1 MLTYE
6 IIARLI
12 MAVIIGGVI
21 GYERQHKNRP
31 AGFRTHILVCLGAT
45 VVALIQCFNV
55 NDALRMIQADPVM
68 ANVVKVDMQ
77 RLGAQVISGIGF
89 LGAGTIIHEKG
100 SIKGLTTAASL
111 WVVGCIGLGIGMGYY
126 FLAAASTITA
136 VLVLGILKKF
146 EKKYMITYNELTLQ
160 IEHLNDKV
168 VYHDISQFFNNKNI
182 KILRVDFSI
191 NEEDENER
199 YTESEYTIRLNKGLS
214 PSRLI
219 EDLVAADVGV
229 KRIVRCEAI

>member
-1 MLTYE
+1 MATYE
-6 IIARLI
+6 IVARLF

-21 GYERQHKNRP
+21 GYERQNKNRP

-45 VVALIQCFNV
+45 VISIIQCFNV
-55 NDALRMIQADPVM
+55 NDAIKIVQADPAM
-68 ANVVKVDMQ
+68 ANVLKVDMQ

-111 WVVGCIGLGIGMGYY
+111 WVVACIGLGIGMGYY
-126 FLAAASTITA
+126 FLAGISTVTT

-146 EKKYMITYNELTLQ
+146 EKKYMTPYNTVTLQ
-160 IEHLNDKV
+160 IEHLNDKI
-168 VYHDISQFFNNKNI
+168 VYHDISQFFNNRNI
-182 KILRVDFSI
+182 KILRVDFSV
-191 NEEDENER
+191 NEEEENEV

-214 PSRLI
+214 TAKLI
-219 EDLVAADVGV
+219 EELVDADLGV
-229 KRIVRCEAI
+229 KRIVRCEPA